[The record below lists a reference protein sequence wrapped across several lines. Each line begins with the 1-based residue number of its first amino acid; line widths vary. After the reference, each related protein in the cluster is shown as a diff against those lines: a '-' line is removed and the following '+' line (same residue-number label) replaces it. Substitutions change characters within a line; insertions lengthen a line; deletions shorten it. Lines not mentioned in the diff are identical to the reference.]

1 MAKYAER
8 MQDLADGRGDTSART
23 KLVNANILGAK
34 AASHADKA
42 FSQIVIELSDTL
54 EGYFE

>member
-1 MAKYAER
+1 
-8 MQDLADGRGDTSART
+8 MQDLLDGPTETSARS

-34 AASHADKA
+34 AASQADKA
-42 FSQIVIELSDTL
+42 FSQLVVELSDTL